1 MVIKNDAFFDGLFSL
16 VDDLAFV
23 IDESGLV
30 VKANKVALDKLGY
43 SEDEIY
49 KLRVIELHP
58 KSRYDE
64 VISIFKQMVDGDLEN
79 CPVPLISKK
88 NELIPV
94 STKIKPIEHEGTKYI
109 LGISKHLNTIDLDYH
124 RLQKTFAHNPMPMA
138 LSNYE
143 TGEYFDVNDAFIN
156 TFGYSKSE
164 IIGRSSTALFE
175 GFTQT
180 VRAGLLHEVEKY
192 GKVRGTKIKFKNK
205 YGKNFFGLL
214 TGEVTEVGG
223 IKYAITTFQ
232 DLSLEQKLINDLI
245 NSELRWKFALDSSDL
260 AVWDWNLVTN
270 EVSFSVNWKIMLGYE
285 PFELGNNLEEWD
297 SRIHPDDKK
306 KAYDDIDNYLS
317 GNTKIYS
324 NIHRL
329 MTKSG
334 SYKWIQDTGK
344 IMEWDDD
351 GKPIRM
357 IGTHRDITNDKLAEI
372 QLKEEKAK
380 LENFFNVNLDLL
392 CIADFNGNFLKVNK
406 EWESVLGYSIEFL
419 ESSKFLDFVHP
430 DDIQATLDVMDSVL
444 VGNESLYFTN
454 RYICKDGSHR
464 FIEWRSQPE
473 GNLIYAAARDITN
486 RIENEQRLRE
496 NEEKYR
502 VMFDDSSDAYF
513 IIENN
518 LIVESNKSAAQMV
531 ALEIDEIIGMSPSEL
546 SPKYQPNGE
555 LSEVLA
561 NRYVQQALEFGT
573 ARFEWIHKKSDGSEF
588 WVEVYLTKMIYNNR
602 EVVFASWRDISE
614 SKQISDTL
622 SKQLGLINSLI
633 DSMPDIIFF
642 KDLEGI
648 YIGCNPQFIE
658 FVGRNKEE
666 IIGKSDYDFFDK
678 NVADSFREYDNLML
692 KNLKTSYN
700 EEKVTYPDGRVKILE
715 TLKTPYW
722 AADGKLIGLL
732 GLSRDITERKQVE
745 RELAH
750 SNELMKYIIEHTH
763 SSISVFDTEMNY
775 VYVSNRYYKDLK
787 VVDNVIGKNHY
798 DVFPYLPEHILDA
811 HRRALKGEVLSAEAE
826 QLFHPD
832 GTSDWTNWQCRPWYK
847 SDETIGGIIVYLE
860 LITERKKAELEL
872 QESEAML
879 NYFFNQSTAGFFF
892 MMLDEP
898 VFWNDDIDKEKT
910 LDYVFEHQRV
920 TRINHAMLNQYL
932 STEEE
937 TIGRTPKDLFAHNIE
952 HGREVWR
959 QFFDRGVLHIETDER
974 KSDGSTMYVL
984 GDYVCL
990 YDSVG
995 RITGHFGLQL
1005 DVTESVLA
1013 KSKLEESALLL
1024 KNLSAQLPGVIYQY
1038 RYHPDGRNYFPFAS
1052 DSMYNIFGI
1061 TPDQVKDDSSPI
1073 FSRIHPDDLDE
1084 TFASIVKS
1092 FETLEMWEYECRIVL
1107 PESDEKWLRGTAKPA
1122 KLDDGSVLW
1131 HGYIKDI
1138 TEKKLDDI
1146 EIKKIKEQYE
1156 LSIAGSNDGIW
1167 DWDIVNNKLF
1177 LSTRWKEILGYKD
1190 SELSNEFDTFTKLLA
1205 DEDKERVN
1213 SYINAYFVGGID
1225 KYQME
1230 FKMKHKDGSY
1240 RWILAKG
1247 EALRNEDGT
1256 PYRMAGSHSDITDRK
1271 LIEAALLKSDQL
1283 LKKLTAQ
1290 LPGIIYQ
1297 FVMTP
1302 DGRTYV
1308 PYTNDNI
1315 YLIFELK
1322 PDDVKKDSKLLFER
1336 IHPDDL
1342 KKVTKAI
1349 KQSKENLSTWEVDF
1363 RVVLPKQGVRWLY
1376 GNANPELSD
1385 DGNVVWFGYINDI
1398 TEKKKSEIELR
1409 KSKEQY
1415 ELAIAGT
1422 SDGIWDWDIDNNTI
1436 FKSARWKSMLGFSAD
1451 EIQDDF
1457 NSFDN
1462 LLHPDDKQRV
1472 QDTLQSYLENKIDKY
1487 EIEFRLKHKDGS
1499 YKWILARASALRD
1512 EQGKPYRMAG
1522 SHTDITERKES
1533 EEKIKLF
1540 AHDLEWA
1547 NWELHSEIETRVKA
1561 EQELAERNEDLLM
1574 AHDAIE
1580 QHAANLVELN
1590 NKLLES
1596 EEQLIEAVDALKI
1609 VSAEKDKFFSIIAH
1623 DLRSPFN
1630 GFLGLTRMMSEDV
1643 EEMPREEIKSLL
1655 DSLRDSAQS
1664 FYELLENLLS
1674 WAKIQ
1679 RGVMDYKPENTYLY
1693 MVADSIIDSQL
1704 ANTTL
1709 KRITVENNIEA
1720 DVEVFTDYFILNTV
1734 IRNLLSNAIKFTTE
1748 GGCITFDA
1756 KLNGDKYIVSIKD
1769 TGIGMPESLVSKI
1782 FVIGEK
1788 TSREGTNGERSSGLG
1803 LLLCKDYI
1811 ELNGGNIFIESE
1823 ENIGTTISFTLPKAR

>member
-16 VDDLAFV
+16 IDDLAFV

-30 VKANKVALDKLGY
+30 VKANKAALDILGY
-43 SEDEIY
+43 SEEEIY

-94 STKIKPIEHEGTKYI
+94 STKIKPIEYNGTKYI

-464 FIEWRSQPE
+464 FIEWRSQPK

-518 LIVESNKSAAQMV
+518 LIVESNKSAAQLV
-531 ALEIDEIIGMSPSEL
+531 GLKIEEIIGISPSDL

-561 NRYVQQALEFGT
+561 NRYMQQALEFGT
-573 ARFEWIHKKSDGSEF
+573 ARFESIHKKSDGSEF

-633 DSMPDIIFF
+633 DSMPDIVFF

-872 QESEAML
+872 QES
-879 NYFFNQSTAGFFF
+879 S
-892 MMLDEP
+892 
-898 VFWNDDIDKEKT
+898 I
-910 LDYVFEHQRV
+910 
-920 TRINHAMLNQYL
+920 
-932 STEEE
+932 
-937 TIGRTPKDLFAHNIE
+937 
-952 HGREVWR
+952 
-959 QFFDRGVLHIETDER
+959 
-974 KSDGSTMYVL
+974 
-984 GDYVCL
+984 
-990 YDSVG
+990 
-995 RITGHFGLQL
+995 
-1005 DVTESVLA
+1005 
-1013 KSKLEESALLL
+1013 LL

-1107 PESDEKWLRGTAKPA
+1107 PESDEKWLRGTAKPS

-1190 SELSNEFDTFTKLLA
+1190 SELRNEFDTFTKLLA
-1205 DEDKERVN
+1205 DEDRERVN

-1225 KYQME
+1225 KYQIE

-1247 EALRNEDGT
+1247 EALRNEDGA

-1349 KQSKENLSTWEVDF
+1349 KQSKENLSTWEIDF

-1436 FKSARWKSMLGFSAD
+1436 FQSARWKSMLGFSND
-1451 EIQDDF
+1451 EIQEDF

-1487 EIEFRLKHKDGS
+1487 ENEFRLKHKDGS

-1522 SHTDITERKES
+1522 SHTDITERKEN

-1561 EQELAERNEDLLM
+1561 EKELAERNEDLLM

-1679 RGVMDYKPENTYLY
+1679 RGVMDYKPENSYLY
-1693 MVADSIIDSQL
+1693 MVAESIINSQL
-1704 ANTTL
+1704 ANTTV
-1709 KRITVENNIEA
+1709 KNITVENNIEA
-1720 DVEVFTDYFILNTV
+1720 DVEVYSDFFILNTV

-1769 TGIGMPESLVSKI
+1769 TGIGMPESMVSKI

-1823 ENIGTTISFTLPKAR
+1823 ENKGTTISFTLPKAR